1 MLFKL
6 GVWRFLLYK
15 EQIFRSGNHKK
26 VWIIFI
32 FLRFTNHFSVHRIN
46 TVNTV
51 MESKKPLFIKIKE
64 FYERLIDME
73 AYHEGDM
80 MPSVREV
87 GLSFN
92 ANPNTVQRAFTL
104 MVEEGYLESLPKKG
118 FFVKKVE
125 ADRFKALRESLK
137 EILKQGYSKE
147 DIKKE
152 LEGLENDCD

>member
-1 MLFKL
+1 MD
-6 GVWRFLLYK
+6 
-15 EQIFRSGNHKK
+15 
-26 VWIIFI
+26 
-32 FLRFTNHFSVHRIN
+32 
-46 TVNTV
+46 
-51 MESKKPLFIKIKE
+51 SKKPLFIKIKD

-104 MVEEGYLESLPKKG
+104 MVEDGYLESIPKKG

-125 ADRFKALRESLK
+125 ADRYKALRESIK
-137 EILKQGYSKE
+137 EIIKQGYSKDE
-147 DIKKE
+147 IRKE
-152 LEGLENDCD
+152 LEDIDDDCD